1 MSDGATPTTH
11 FDYSTLNPN
20 DPTSIQA
27 LIDFHRTTFGGST
40 MMADAEGEAAKDEKP
55 TDAPAKDAAGSAEK
69 PAEKPDQPLGEPG
82 KKALE
87 AERDAAHQAK
97 QELAQ
102 FKKQIATAFG
112 LDSDS
117 KGAKPED
124 MIAALADKVAGI
136 EKAALVATIA
146 SDNGITDPADKAL
159 IAAQPTAEAM
169 AALAGR
175 LKPAEGTKDGKP
187 APKPD
192 PSIGKQGGAKPTSLT
207 DAISAHYNT

>member
-1 MSDGATPTTH
+1 MSDGATPTT
-11 FDYSTLNPN
+11 
-20 DPTSIQA
+20 
-27 LIDFHRTTFGGST
+27 
-40 MMADAEGEAAKDEKP
+40 P
-55 TDAPAKDAAGSAEK
+55 TDPAAPAPAAAAQTTTATA
-69 PAEKPDQPLGEPG
+69 PVAAPAVAEKPDQPLGENG

-87 AERDAAHQAK
+87 AEREAARQAK

-102 FKKQIATAFG
+102 FQKQIATAFG
-112 LDSDS
+112 IDSDT

-169 AALAGR
+169 TALAGR
-175 LKPAEGTKDGKP
+175 LKPAEGAQGGKP

-192 PSIGKQGGAKPTSLT
+192 PSVGKQGGAKPTSLT